1 MNIAIFSSSYLPEI
15 GGIQFELFWLL
26 KAIDNKFKSKGIN
39 RFFFIVPRYKNQKYL
54 NFKNIEVIEYDNWIS
69 KKAMLSFIFK
79 LSNITKYYSID
90 LLNSFA
96 VIPEGFCCLCVKYL
110 NGTPYIVTS
119 QGADLAIDSRFNY
132 GIRLIKY
139 LSFLTKII
147 IKKVNCLVTISQDM
161 VNFAIDAGAKKERIK
176 IIPNGIELKK
186 IDKTT
191 LSSDVKNIKEKYLIS
206 DSNVVYLTLSGMR
219 KIKGHLN
226 LVKAFARAVKKNS
239 NLRLF
244 IGAHGDE
251 TENIKMLVQNLNIDN
266 YVYFIGFVSGQ
277 EKEAWF
283 NVAHVYCNSA
293 YFEPFGI
300 VYIEAIKSK
309 IAVLGSIYGGGKDI
323 FLHEESAHLINP
335 ESIEEIYQGILKLS
349 ESSYRE
355 KLIRNADS
363 LLPLYD
369 INRIAD
375 MYLNTYIQHT
385 NKK

>member
-26 KAIDNKFKSKGIN
+26 KAIDNNFKSKGIN
-39 RFFFIVPRYKNQKYL
+39 RFVFIVPRYENQKYL
-54 NFKNIEVIEYDNWIS
+54 NFKNIEVVEYDNRIS
-69 KKAMLSFIFK
+69 KKTMISFILK
-79 LSNITKYYSID
+79 LSNITKYYSVD
-90 LLNSFA
+90 LLNCFA

-119 QGADLAIDSRFNY
+119 QGADLAVDPRFNY

-147 IKKVNCLVTISQDM
+147 IKKVSCLITISQDM

-186 IDKTT
+186 IDKTA

-219 KIKGHLN
+219 KIKGHIN
-226 LVKAFARAVKKNS
+226 LLKAFARAVKKNP

-244 IGAHGDE
+244 IGAHGEE
-251 TENIKMLVQNLNIDN
+251 TNNIKLIVKNLNIKKH
-266 YVYFIGFVSGQ
+266 VSFIGFISGR
-277 EKEAWF
+277 EKDAWLKL
-283 NVAHVYCNSA
+283 AHVYCNTA

-300 VYIEAIKSK
+300 VYIEAIRSK
-309 IAVLGSIYGGGKDI
+309 IAVLGSICGGGKDI
-323 FLHEESAHLINP
+323 FLHEKSAHLINP
-335 ESIEEIYQGILKLS
+335 ESVEEIYQGILKLS
-349 ESSYRE
+349 DSSYRE
-355 KLIRNADS
+355 KLIRNANK
-363 LLPLYD
+363 LLPFYD

-375 MYLNTYIQHT
+375 MYLDTFVKNA
-385 NKK
+385 KK